1 MFKKKVIKALCKNV
15 SYEDVVTTLGM
26 LNSTIESALESDML
40 DEIAEVFT
48 EEDGLYTFVL
58 FSLVLEGLLR
68 DYGYFKD
75 YKKMKE
81 RVILDLIELNKGDSS
96 ILSDINSMFDDAEDW
111 GCAPVEDDNDDDYD
125 FDIDEDEEHV
135 ADDFDDDFFDSD
147 FEEVS
152 DDIDDDDN
160 IDAEDI
166 FDTDDDF
173 DEDEDIFGCSEDDTI
188 FDDSDIDDDTF
199 DIDDDFDEDEDIFG
213 CSEDDTIFDDSDI
226 DDDTF
231 FTSDTDEDTSDYFG
245 SFEIA
250 LDTDDN
256 IGTNE
261 VDTTKYPDGL
271 IESLESAKCNL
282 EAMGLEVETPM
293 DSSTSKEPKE
303 TKDTEEIKG
312 AKKKR
317 SRKKKDKDI
326 KITTSKEDSK
336 EIGDMFATFIG
347 DKVQDDSTSKSAKKS
362 IGQNGDPFENVDIDL
377 SIFSNCIE
385 SEDDTNED

>member
-1 MFKKKVIKALCKNV
+1 MSFKKKVSKELCKNV
-15 SYEDVVTTLGM
+15 SYEDVVTILGM
-26 LNSTIESALESDML
+26 FTTLVDSVLDSDVL
-40 DEIAEVFT
+40 DEIEADFAT
-48 EEDGLYTFVL
+48 DDSLYTL
-58 FSLVLEGLLR
+58 ALLSLTFEGMFR
-68 DYGYFKD
+68 DYGCLKD

-81 RVILDLIELNKGDSS
+81 RVMLDLIELNKGDKN
-96 ILSDINSMFDDAEDW
+96 LVPDIKTMFGNDDPC
-111 GCAPVEDDNDDDYD
+111 GCVPVEDDNDDDYD

-152 DDIDDDDN
+152 DDIDDNDN

-166 FDTDDDF
+166 FD
-173 DEDEDIFGCSEDDTI
+173 
-188 FDDSDIDDDTF
+188 
-199 DIDDDFDEDEDIFG
+199 IDDDFDENKD
-213 CSEDDTIFDDSDI
+213 IFDDGDI
-226 DDDTF
+226 DDYTF

-245 SFEIA
+245 SFEIVP
-250 LDTDDN
+250 DTDDN

-303 TKDTEEIKG
+303 TKDTEETKG

-336 EIGDMFATFIG
+336 EIDDMFVTFIG

-362 IGQNGDPFENVDIDL
+362 IGQNDDPFENVDIDL

>member
-1 MFKKKVIKALCKNV
+1 MSFKKKVSKELCKNV
-15 SYEDVVTTLGM
+15 SYEDVVTILGM
-26 LNSTIESALESDML
+26 FTTLVDSVLDSDVL
-40 DEIAEVFT
+40 DEIEADFAT
-48 EEDGLYTFVL
+48 DDSLYTL
-58 FSLVLEGLLR
+58 ALLSLTFEGMFR
-68 DYGYFKD
+68 DYGCLKD

-81 RVILDLIELNKGDSS
+81 RVILDLIELNKGDKN
-96 ILSDINSMFDDAEDW
+96 LVPDIKTMFGNGDPW
-111 GCAPVEDDNDDDYD
+111 GCVPVEDDNDDDYD
-125 FDIDEDEEHV
+125 FDIDEDEEYV

-160 IDAEDI
+160 IDVEDI
-166 FDTDDDF
+166 
-173 DEDEDIFGCSEDDTI
+173 
-188 FDDSDIDDDTF
+188 F
-199 DIDDDFDEDEDIFG
+199 DIDDDFDEDKD
-213 CSEDDTIFDDSDI
+213 IFDDSDI
-226 DDDTF
+226 DDYTF

-245 SFEIA
+245 SFEIV

-256 IGTNE
+256 IDTNE

-303 TKDTEEIKG
+303 TKDTEETKG

>member
-81 RVILDLIELNKGDSS
+81 RVILDLIELNKGDNS
-96 ILSDINSMFDDAEDW
+96 ILSDIDSMFDDAEDW
-111 GCAPVEDDNDDDYD
+111 GCVPVEDDDDDDDDYD
-125 FDIDEDEEHV
+125 FDIDEDEEYV
-135 ADDFDDDFFDSD
+135 ADDFDDNFFDSD

-152 DDIDDDDN
+152 DDIDEDDN

-166 FDTDDDF
+166 
-173 DEDEDIFGCSEDDTI
+173 
-188 FDDSDIDDDTF
+188 F

-213 CSEDDTIFDDSDI
+213 CSEDDSDI
-226 DDDTF
+226 DDYTF

-245 SFEIA
+245 SFEIV

-256 IGTNE
+256 IDTNE

-303 TKDTEEIKG
+303 TKDTEETKG

-336 EIGDMFATFIG
+336 EIGDMFVTFIG
-347 DKVQDDSTSKSAKKS
+347 DKVKDDSTSKSAKKS

-377 SIFSNCIE
+377 SIFSNCVE

>member
-48 EEDGLYTFVL
+48 EEDSLYTFVL
-58 FSLVLEGLLR
+58 FSLILEGLLR

-81 RVILDLIELNKGDSS
+81 RVILDLIELNKGDNS
-96 ILSDINSMFDDAEDW
+96 ILSDIDSMFDGAEDW
-111 GCAPVEDDNDDDYD
+111 GCVPVEDDNDDDYD
-125 FDIDEDEEHV
+125 FDIDEDEGYV

-152 DDIDDDDN
+152 DDIDDNDN

-166 FDTDDDF
+166 FDIDDDF
-173 DEDEDIFGCSEDDTI
+173 VEDEDIFGCSEDD
-188 FDDSDIDDDTF
+188 SDID
-199 DIDDDFDEDEDIFG
+199 E
-213 CSEDDTIFDDSDI
+213 
-226 DDDTF
+226 DTF
-231 FTSDTDEDTSDYFG
+231 FTSDTDEDTSDYFD

-282 EAMGLEVETPM
+282 EAMGLEVETSM
-293 DSSTSKEPKE
+293 DSSTSKKPKE
-303 TKDTEEIKG
+303 TKDTGETKG

-317 SRKKKDKDI
+317 SRKKKDKDK
-326 KITTSKEDSK
+326 KITTSKEDST
-336 EIGDMFATFIG
+336 EIGDMFTTFIG
-347 DKVQDDSTSKSAKKS
+347 DKIQDDSASKSAKKS
-362 IGQNGDPFENVDIDL
+362 IGQGGDPFENVDIDL
-377 SIFSNCIE
+377 SIFSNYIE
-385 SEDDTNED
+385 SGDDTNED